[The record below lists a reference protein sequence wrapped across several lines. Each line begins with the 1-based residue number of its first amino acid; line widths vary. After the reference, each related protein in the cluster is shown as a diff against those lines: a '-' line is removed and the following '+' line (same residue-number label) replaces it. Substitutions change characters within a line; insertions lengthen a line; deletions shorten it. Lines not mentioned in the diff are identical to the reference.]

1 MNNTQI
7 KWIDAYENGY
17 LRDGRAFVLYNNVP
31 PNKYTYNFG
40 DNILID
46 LDKVDINTLK
56 TKFPEALIIKSTI
69 IDKSSTSCAD
79 EEEWIDIT
87 ELELPISIET
97 RDITTAS
104 LDIYNGSVFYLIN
117 AKGIVIY
124 YIDEDPEALLNEI
137 VKFLPKKPIVPKE
150 SEVQLIVYNQEYY
163 TITSKIKPTNID
175 IHKNYNDDF
184 IPAFN
189 DLKNFVSDRKSGL
202 AVLRG
207 TKGSGKTTVIRH
219 LITTCPNKYII
230 VTNAIAENLAS
241 PEFISFMLDHK
252 DSIFILEDCEQIL
265 IKRGTNYNSFGGAIT
280 NILNMSDGLMS
291 DIFNV
296 KFICTF
302 NADIEAIDDAL
313 LRKGRCFVN
322 YEFGELCADKTK
334 VLLNERGITLDKY
347 VPMTLADIYNYE
359 NTSCETHAVKKIGF

>member
-1 MNNTQI
+1 MSKTQI
-7 KWIDAYENGY
+7 NWINTYENGY
-17 LRDGRAFVLYNNVP
+17 LRVERAFVLFNNTP
-31 PNKYTYNFG
+31 PNKYTYKPKE
-40 DNILID
+40 DIIWD
-46 LDKVDINTLK
+46 LAKVDLGIIK
-56 TKFPEALIIKSTI
+56 DKFPNSTVTKRIIVNNSTT
-69 IDKSSTSCAD
+69 SSVD
-79 EEEWIDIT
+79 EEYPT
-87 ELELPISIET
+87 EEFSINDFPYPFSKDSEPVE
-97 RDITTAS
+97 
-104 LDIYNGSVFYLIN
+104 LDIYNGSTFYIIN
-117 AKGIVIY
+117 ADLISIY
-124 YIDEDPEALLNEI
+124 YLDENPEELLKIILEI
-137 VKFLPKKPIVPKE
+137 LPMKPLIPRE
-150 SEVQLIVYNQEYY
+150 AEVQLVVYNQDYY
-163 TITSKIKPTNID
+163 TITSKIKPTKID
-175 IHKNYNDDF
+175 INKNYNDDF

-189 DLKNFVSDRKSGL
+189 DLKNFVNDRKSGL

-207 TKGSGKTTVIRH
+207 IKGSGKTSIIRH
-219 LITTCPNKYII
+219 LVTTCPNKYII
-230 VTNAIAENLAS
+230 VTNAIAEHLAS

-265 IKRGTNYNSFGGAIT
+265 MKRGTNYNSFGGAIT

-322 YEFGELCADKTK
+322 YEFKELCADKTK

-359 NTSCETHAVKKIGF
+359 STSCEIQTVKKIGF

>member
-1 MNNTQI
+1 MSNAQI
-7 KWIDAYENGY
+7 NWIDAYENGY
-17 LRDGRAFVLYNNVP
+17 LRDGRAFTLYNNIP
-31 PNKYTYNFG
+31 PNKYTYTFE
-40 DNILID
+40 DNTVLN
-46 LDKVDINTLK
+46 LDKVDINALK
-56 TKFPEALIIKSTI
+56 TRFPEAIITKSTI
-69 IDKSSTSCAD
+69 IDNSSTSCVN
-79 EEEWIDIT
+79 EEEWADIT
-87 ELELPISIET
+87 EFELPIST
-97 RDITTAS
+97 QPNSITTAFIN
-104 LDIYNGSVFYLIN
+104 IYNGSVFYLIN
-117 AKGIVIY
+117 SKDIVIY
-124 YIDEDPEALLNEI
+124 YIDEDPEILLNEI
-137 VKFLPKKPIVPKE
+137 VNFLPKKPIIPRE
-150 SEVQLIVYNQEYY
+150 SEVQLIVFNQEYY

-189 DLKNFVSDRKSGL
+189 DLKNFVNDRKSGL

-241 PEFISFMLDHK
+241 PEFISFMLDNK
-252 DSIFILEDCEQIL
+252 DSIFVLEDCEQVL
-265 IKRGTNYNSFGGAIT
+265 MKRGTNYNSFGGAIT

-322 YEFGELCADKTK
+322 YEFKELCADKTK

-359 NTSCETHAVKKIGF
+359 STSCEAQTVKKIGF